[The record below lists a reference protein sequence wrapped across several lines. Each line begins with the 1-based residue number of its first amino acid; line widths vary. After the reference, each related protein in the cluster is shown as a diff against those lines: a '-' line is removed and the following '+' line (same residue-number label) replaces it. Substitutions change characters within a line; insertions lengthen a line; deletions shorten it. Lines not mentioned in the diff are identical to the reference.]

1 MNICYNDKKV
11 QLRSLFFFKEEWNVK
26 KKGMNMEMSQGYHI
40 KHYQTE
46 DVFKEEPQASERFLW
61 HKNPQEIK

>member
-1 MNICYNDKKV
+1 MHLCDNDKK
-11 QLRSLFFFKEEWNVK
+11 SAIKIFFFKEEWNVK
-26 KKGMNMEMSQGYHI
+26 KVINMQRYHI

-61 HKNPQEIK
+61 HENPQEIK

>member
-1 MNICYNDKKV
+1 
-11 QLRSLFFFKEEWNVK
+11 
-26 KKGMNMEMSQGYHI
+26 MEMSQGYHI